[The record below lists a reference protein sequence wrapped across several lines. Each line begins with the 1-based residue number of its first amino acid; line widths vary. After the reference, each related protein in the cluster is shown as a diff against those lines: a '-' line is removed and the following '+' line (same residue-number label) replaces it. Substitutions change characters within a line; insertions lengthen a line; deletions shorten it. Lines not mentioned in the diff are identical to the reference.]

1 MNLLGLTQLDI
12 AAVLWFVACWVGY
25 SFFSDW
31 NGRRMPS
38 LIARMDFYRREWM
51 RRVILR
57 ENRIVDTAIV
67 QNLFQGNN
75 FLASTSILALGG
87 LAALLGASTQAVS
100 VVASLPM
107 THASS
112 ERGFDMKIL
121 LLIVIFVYAF
131 FKFTWAMRQF
141 NFLSLMIGAA
151 PAKDDG
157 AEAIESFMNR
167 ASTIASLAG
176 ENSNRGLRA
185 FYFAMAALS
194 WFLHPVLFMAA
205 SALVLGILY
214 HREFRSRTL
223 AALMEVLAA
232 DGTGAGTD
240 SRG

>member
-1 MNLLGLTQLDI
+1 MTFLGLTDLDI
-12 AAVLWFVACWVGY
+12 AAALWFAGCWVGY
-25 SFFSDW
+25 AFFSDW
-31 NGRRMPS
+31 NGHRTTS
-38 LIARMDFYRREWM
+38 LLSRMDHFREVWM
-51 RRVILR
+51 RRVIAR

-87 LAALLGASTQAVS
+87 LAALLGASTQVVS
-100 VVASLPM
+100 VVASLPLAQA
-107 THASS
+107 TST
-112 ERGFDMKIL
+112 RGFEVKIM

-141 NFLSLMIGAA
+141 NFLSMMIGTA
-151 PAKDDG
+151 PAKSDAV
-157 AEAIESFMNR
+157 AEIESFITR
-167 ASTIASLAG
+167 GASLASLAG

-205 SALVLGILY
+205 SALVVGILY

-223 AALMEVLAA
+223 LVLLEQVPGDNEA
-232 DGTGAGTD
+232 
-240 SRG
+240 